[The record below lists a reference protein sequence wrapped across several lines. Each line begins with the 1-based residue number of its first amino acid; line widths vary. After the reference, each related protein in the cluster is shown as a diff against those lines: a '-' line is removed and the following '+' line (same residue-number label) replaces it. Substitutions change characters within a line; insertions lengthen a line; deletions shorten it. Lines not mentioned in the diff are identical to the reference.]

1 MKSYYNPEDIYV
13 IQNRK
18 TKKYKILDVWTNY
31 ALKPVSIY
39 EVALKVIPCRTELR
53 FYKVYGQ
60 ITFLD
65 RLLK

>member
-1 MKSYYNPEDIYV
+1 MKPYYNPEDVYV
-13 IQNRK
+13 VQNRK

-31 ALKPVSIY
+31 VINHFTIY

-53 FYKVYGQ
+53 FYKVYGN

-65 RLLK
+65 RI